1 MNQHVPLNVVL
12 VKVIKEL
19 RLSKRNEDA
28 HRDNYRGFRKEGEQ
42 QLSLPC
48 RSYYIHL
55 KSLCMLQQL
64 ARCTKISSLILRAS
78 H

>member
-1 MNQHVPLNVVL
+1 MNQHVPLTVVL

-42 QLSLPC
+42 
-48 RSYYIHL
+48 
-55 KSLCMLQQL
+55 LQGGRWSIRTL
-64 ARCTKISSLILRAS
+64 
-78 H
+78 